1 VALSTSQTVRNKLS
15 VSSVTQTPSGK
26 IATTPNTVPRSIAE
40 LLEQGQ
46 DSGKYAQTLRE
57 ILRAMSYDDSK
68 VQLKSLEKVLEL
80 GERIVLNEREYIDDK
95 IKNHYSPSP
104 ENKRY
109 GNITKNNSSAVK
121 VKSFEMPTESSN
133 HRVSKLSS
141 PRLNSSI
148 DNNDSFIS
156 SSISSEKVIA
166 SGIKGRV
173 PGVTPSS
180 AAKVKKVFGHP
191 L

>member
-1 VALSTSQTVRNKLS
+1 
-15 VSSVTQTPSGK
+15 
-26 IATTPNTVPRSIAE
+26 VPRSIAE

-46 DSGKYAQTLRE
+46 DAGKYAQTLRE

-95 IKNHYSPSP
+95 KNHNSPSP

-109 GNITKNNSSAVK
+109 GIPKNNSSAVK

-133 HRVSKLSS
+133 HRVAKVNS
-141 PRLNSSI
+141 PRFNSSV
-148 DNNDSFIS
+148 DNSDSFVS
-156 SSISSEKVIA
+156 SNMSAEKVIT
-166 SGIKGRV
+166 SRIKGRV

-180 AAKVKKVFGHP
+180 SNKVKKVFGHP